1 MRSAT
6 GGTYC
11 PDEET
16 NPAARPKN
24 ASARPGAILF
34 APQSYPL
41 GCAEDSS
48 RHPKAIFRVDKKTHF
63 ACYPLAFVMC
73 FRPFRSAK
81 AYLRAWNFY
90 FSVDQLAVS
99 AVSIAHFYLF
109 RSCFPD
115 LFL

>member
-6 GGTYC
+6 GGAYC

-41 GCAEDSS
+41 RPQKLSS
-48 RHPKAIFRVDKKTHF
+48 RMR
-63 ACYPLAFVMC
+63 
-73 FRPFRSAK
+73 RG
-81 AYLRAWNFY
+81 
-90 FSVDQLAVS
+90 
-99 AVSIAHFYLF
+99 
-109 RSCFPD
+109 
-115 LFL
+115 